1 MRKPDT
7 LELYVD
13 YLIAHQGLVSAK
25 DLSEVLGNALSH
37 DHITWAIAQP
47 ELHQKDFW
55 KLVKPFIRRIERD
68 DGCIAVD
75 DFIVEKPHST
85 PNSIITVNRDHS
97 KQQYSLGINVLNF
110 LYTVASED
118 ETMQVK
124 VPLAFEVV
132 SKTEAYMD
140 KKSGKEKVKSPKTKN
155 ELMRERL
162 AVLCHQNQVR
172 YRYVLWDT
180 WFCAADNM
188 KFVVQELGKHFVG
201 AIKEN
206 RKVALVGRDGKTG
219 AYKPVSQQELQPNVV
234 YKVHMESVP
243 FDLFLVNKVY
253 KNMDGSTG
261 VVFLVTS
268 DGGLDA
274 ERIFQLYQKRWKVEE
289 SHKSVKQNVGIAQ
302 SPTKME
308 RSQKNHL
315 FASMW
320 GLVQLQ
326 GKLKIAHK
334 KNHFALKHKIYLT
347 ALKAAWEEIRSLK
360 CHTVNE
366 LDFQSL

>member
-1 MRKPDT
+1 MLKQDT

-13 YLIAHQGLVSAK
+13 YLIAHQGLVSAV
-25 DLSEVLGNALSH
+25 DMSEVLGNTLSH
-37 DHITWAIAQP
+37 DHITRAIAQP

-55 KLVKPFIRRIERD
+55 KLVKPFVRQVERD
-68 DGCIAVD
+68 DGCIIVD
-75 DFIVEKPHST
+75 DFIVDKPHST
-85 PNSIITVNRDHS
+85 PNPIITVNWDHS
-97 KQQYSLGINVLNF
+97 KQQYSLSINVLNF
-110 LYTVASED
+110 LYTVASAD
-118 ETMQVK
+118 GTMQIN
-124 VPLAFEVV
+124 VPLAFEVI
-132 SKTEAYMD
+132 SKTEAYTD
-140 KKSGKEKVKSPKTKN
+140 KKTGKEKMKSPKTKN

-162 AVLCHQNQVR
+162 EVLCHHNQVR
-172 YRYVLWDT
+172 FRYVLWDT
-180 WFCAADNM
+180 WFSAADNM
-188 KFVVQELGKHFVG
+188 KFVVHDLCKHFVG
-201 AIKEN
+201 AIKDN
-206 RKVALVGRDGKTG
+206 RKVGLVDGDGKTG
-219 AYKPVSQQELQPNVV
+219 AYKSVSQQELQPDVV
-234 YKVHMESVP
+234 YKVRMESVP
-243 FDLFLVNKVY
+243 FDLFLVKKVY

-274 ERIFQLYQKRWKVEE
+274 EQIFQLYQKRWKVEE

-320 GLVQLQ
+320 GLVQLE
-326 GKLKIAHK
+326 KLKIAHK

-347 ALKAAWEEIRSLK
+347 ALKAAWAEIRSLK

-366 LDFQSL
+366 LDFQSF

>member
-7 LELYVD
+7 LGLYVD

-37 DHITWAIAQP
+37 DHITRAIAQP
-47 ELHQKDFW
+47 ELSQKDFW
-55 KLVKPFIRRIERD
+55 KLVKPFVRQVERD

-85 PNSIITVNRDHS
+85 PNSIITVNWDHA
-97 KQQYSLGINVLNF
+97 KQRYTLGINVLNF
-110 LYTVASED
+110 LYTVASEKG
-118 ETMQVK
+118 TMQIN

-132 SKTEAYMD
+132 SKTEAFTD
-140 KKSGKEKVKSPKTKN
+140 KKTGKGKMKSPKTEN

-162 AVLCHQNQVR
+162 SVLCHQNQVR
-172 YRYVLWDT
+172 FRHVLWDT
-180 WFCAADNM
+180 WFSAADNM
-188 KFVVQELGKHFVG
+188 KFVVQELRKHFAG
-201 AIKEN
+201 AIKYN
-206 RKVALVGRDGKTG
+206 RKVGLVGGEGKTG
-219 AYKPVSQQELQPNVV
+219 AFKPVSQQEIQPGVV
-234 YKVHMESVP
+234 YKVRMESVP
-243 FDLFLVNKVY
+243 FDLFLVKKVY

-274 ERIFQLYQKRWKVEE
+274 EQIFRLYQKRWKVEE
-289 SHKSVKQNVGIAQ
+289 SHKSVKQNIGIAQ

-308 RSQKNHL
+308 RSQKNRL

-320 GLVQLQ
+320 GLVQLE
-326 GKLKIAHK
+326 KLKIAHK
-334 KNHFALKHKIYLT
+334 KNHFALKHKVYIA
-347 ALKAAWEEIRSLK
+347 ALKAAWAEIKSLK

-366 LDFQSL
+366 LAFQSF